1 MSGKLLEILK
11 SNSNDIKFLKEQIV
25 EINKK
30 LEILDNEVKVN
41 TCELKD
47 ISNKSYYIEKYLES
61 VQDSEIQELMEQEEV
76 LNISNE
82 NQE

>member
-30 LEILDNEVKVN
+30 LEVLDNEVKVN
-41 TCELKD
+41 TGELKN

-61 VQDSEIQELMEQEEV
+61 VQDSEIQELMEKEEE
-76 LNISNE
+76 LYISTE